1 MNRDDE
7 NWFDAL
13 AGKPNPDTSP
23 ATLQEATALR
33 AALHS
38 KNADSAREHKKVI
51 NINSVQLLR
60 ERLRSEGLIPP
71 AHSTSNAKRTIAA
84 SLAASIFICAG
95 ITLTLKE
102 HTIFNDSESLN
113 TYRGGEDI
121 AAIVVSD
128 PKFSAQQLEQKLS
141 VLNIQSQI
149 QCDARHCTIEAYI
162 PTTQEETVN
171 NLIKPE
177 KKSVGHN
184 GQLIL
189 KFSSQEK

>member
-13 AGKPNPDTSP
+13 AGKPNPDTAP

-33 AALHS
+33 TVLQS
-38 KNADSAREHKKVI
+38 KKATSAGEHKEVI
-51 NINSVQLLR
+51 NINSVQLLK

-84 SLAASIFICAG
+84 SLAASLFICAG

-121 AAIVVSD
+121 AAIVVAD
-128 PKFSAQQLEQKLS
+128 PKLSAQQLEQKLS
-141 VLNIQSQI
+141 AMNIQSQI
-149 QCDARHCTIEAYI
+149 QCDAGDCTIEAYI
-162 PTTQEETVN
+162 PSTQEETVN

-189 KFSSQEK
+189 KFSRQEK